1 MEAECNK
8 FLPSPPAGA
17 GSQPFNPHM
26 ASTVNARIPLSLLE
40 AIRRIDTPSDPTET
54 EYVTELRNKRLGLS
68 DTVFTQIRR
77 YTDAMKRGQRI
88 PFAEAEGLGTLIGRR
103 PDAAELFHN
112 AGKILADDIYAS
124 ISPTKRGTIRTLPGF
139 ISRPMALKQ
148 MKVVAEKFL
157 EGTLER
163 TGSFLSL
170 KVPES
175 VTVNGSPR
183 SAGCV
188 FYETA
193 FRQMLKLL
201 VDGGEQVDHVHCSQR
216 GEGVCEWR
224 AEWRTS
230 NH

>member
-1 MEAECNK
+1 M
-8 FLPSPPAGA
+8 FLPSLPAAA
-17 GSQPFNPHM
+17 GDFASTRHM

-40 AIRRIDTPSDPTET
+40 AIRQIDTPADPTET

-68 DTVFTQIRR
+68 DTVYTQIRR
-77 YTDAMKRGQRI
+77 YSEAMKRGQRI

-103 PDAAELFHN
+103 PDAAELFQN
-112 AGKILADDIYAS
+112 AGQLLAHAVYVS
-124 ISPTKRGTIRTLPGF
+124 ISPTTRGTIRLLPGF

-148 MKVVAEKFL
+148 IKLASERFF

-170 KVPES
+170 KVVDS

-183 SAGCV
+183 SAGCA

-193 FRQMLKLL
+193 FRQLLKMLIEA
-201 VDGGEQVDHVHCSQR
+201 GEQVDHVHCAQR

-224 AEWRTS
+224 AEWRST

>member
-1 MEAECNK
+1 M
-8 FLPSPPAGA
+8 FLRSPLAGA
-17 GSQPFNPHM
+17 GDSALTPHM

-40 AIRRIDTPSDPTET
+40 AIRRIDTPMDPTDT

-68 DTVFTQIRR
+68 DTVYTQIRR

-103 PDAAELFHN
+103 PDAAALFHT
-112 AGKILADDIYAS
+112 AGEILADAVYDS
-124 ISPTKRGTIRTLPGF
+124 ISPTTRGTIRTLPNF
-139 ISRPMALKQ
+139 MSRPVALRQ
-148 MKVVAEKFL
+148 IRDASEKFF

-163 TGSFLSL
+163 TGSFLTL
-170 KVPES
+170 KVPDS
-175 VTVNGSPR
+175 VTVNGAPH

-193 FRQMLKLL
+193 FRQLLKKL
-201 VDGGEQVDHVHCSQR
+201 VGAGEQVDHVHCAQR

-224 AEWRTS
+224 AEWRS
-230 NH
+230 AHQ